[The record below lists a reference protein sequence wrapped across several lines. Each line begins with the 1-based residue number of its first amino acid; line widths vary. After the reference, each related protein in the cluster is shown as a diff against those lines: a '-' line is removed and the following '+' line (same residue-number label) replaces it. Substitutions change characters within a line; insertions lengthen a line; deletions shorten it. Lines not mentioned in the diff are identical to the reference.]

1 MKLFLVSV
9 ALLGCVALYMSSPHT
24 VPASAAALVKS
35 KVEPKE
41 VILSKDA
48 KDPKAKP
55 VLLTH
60 EAHATK
66 NYARDGKSVMSC
78 AECHHTDQP
87 KSALTG
93 VLKTSQRDVLLTSA
107 LLKDPAATP
116 VKTCRECHAQ
126 AGQKPTEWPDIPKV
140 KYPDED
146 DETVQLTLSNP
157 SINYAL
163 GLATA
168 TLTIVDNE
176 LSSGT
181 IEFATN
187 SFAVNEKDGRN
198 C

>member
-93 VLKTSQRDVLLTSA
+93 VLKTSERAVLLTSA
-107 LLKDPAATP
+107 LLKDPNAAP

-126 AGQKPTEWPDIPKV
+126 TGQKPAEWPAIPTV

-146 DETVQLTLSNP
+146 DETVLTNDEA
-157 SINYAL
+157 YH
-163 GLATA
+163 
-168 TLTIVDNE
+168 
-176 LSSGT
+176 
-181 IEFATN
+181 
-187 SFAVNEKDGRN
+187 RN
-198 C
+198 CNSCHDDVKKRDATTKAPTTCAGCHNGGTKP